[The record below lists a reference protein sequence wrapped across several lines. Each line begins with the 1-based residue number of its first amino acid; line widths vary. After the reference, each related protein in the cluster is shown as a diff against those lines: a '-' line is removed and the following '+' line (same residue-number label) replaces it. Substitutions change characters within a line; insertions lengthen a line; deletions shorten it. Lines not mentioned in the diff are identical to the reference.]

1 MANGYGR
8 LVHIKGD
15 VYEGKWTEDKAN
27 GFGVY
32 THLNGRRYE
41 GHWL

>member
-8 LVHIKGD
+8 LVYREGD

-32 THLNGRRYE
+32 THLNGLRYE